1 MVMIKDHEALERAK
15 AYHDHGHENNPSLP
29 RWEDSRSGSGFNYRM
44 MELQGA
50 VGLSQLKKLDFV
62 IESQRANKQK
72 IKDKLKEIPG
82 ISFRRIPNTALETAD
97 ALVFIVEDNAIAR
110 KM

>member
-1 MVMIKDHEALERAK
+1 
-15 AYHDHGHENNPSLP
+15 
-29 RWEDSRSGSGFNYRM
+29 M

-50 VGLSQLKKLDFV
+50 VGLSQIKKLDFV

-82 ISFRRIPNTALETAD
+82 ISFRRFRIL
-97 ALVFIVEDNAIAR
+97 R
-110 KM
+110 